1 MVSIFFIRKVAFLL
15 LVSISL
21 IGCIKILNIN
31 SNSNEE
37 LKNNEEVS
45 YILDFVEEKR
55 SKLPIQVDYYTVWV
69 DIDFVDN
76 KLIYIYKISS
86 SSLGGQQKEA
96 MKNYYYSSPKKD
108 EICKSIKGLLNSEI
122 TYEYKY
128 VNMKGEELVVIPFDE
143 KMCH

>member
-21 IGCIKILNIN
+21 IGCIKILDIN

-37 LKNNEEVS
+37 LKNNKEVS
-45 YILDFVEEKR
+45 YILDFVEEQR
-55 SKLPIQVDYYTVWV
+55 SKLSIQVDYYTVWI

-86 SSLGGQQKEA
+86 SSLGAQQKEA
-96 MKNYYYSSPKKD
+96 MKNYYYSSPKKM
-108 EICKSIKGLLNSEI
+108 KSVNLLKV
-122 TYEYKY
+122 Y
-128 VNMKGEELVVIPFDE
+128 
-143 KMCH
+143 